1 MCDRSRFTYNFR
13 TLLDRTLASHV
24 MRLAERDRLSE
35 SATIRTIILDHYE
48 RSKGTPKGPVPEA
61 RHDG

>member
-24 MRLAERDRLSE
+24 MSLAERDRLSE
-35 SATIRTIILDHYE
+35 SAVIRQIILRDYE
-48 RSKGTPKGPVPEA
+48 HSKGTPKGPEG
-61 RHDG
+61 RT